1 LTPRYFTIAQE
12 STQDF
17 LIWLSVTDYAFD
29 RGNSTLA
36 FRSIRATHIVTFDIK
51 ASTIE
56 FWYLYYSDIT
66 RHAFPYARHI
76 GA

>member
-1 LTPRYFTIAQE
+1 LTPRYFTTAQE

-36 FRSIRATHIVTFDIK
+36 FRSIRATHIVIFDIK

-56 FWYLYYSDIT
+56 F
-66 RHAFPYARHI
+66 
-76 GA
+76 